1 MKSFQKF
8 HTFLQNKIPMI
19 CDSYLH
25 TGQWPLTYARKI
37 YLPNFRK
44 QKRQFGRHT
53 SPAYKLRET
62 EDAYLLR
69 TNFGRQGT
77 YVSCGQT
84 LFYILGDRGH
94 TSPEYK
100 LQGTHVS
107 MSHADKFWAIEDA
120 NLSIISRGKY

>member
-1 MKSFQKF
+1 
-8 HTFLQNKIPMI
+8 MI

-25 TGQWPLTYARKI
+25 TGQWPLTYASKI
-37 YLPNFRK
+37 YPSNFRE

-84 LFYILGDRGH
+84 LFYILRDRGH
-94 TSPEYK
+94 MSPKYK

-107 MSHADKFWAIEDA
+107 CGQILGDRRCKSLN
-120 NLSIISRGKY
+120 NLAG